1 MLGSSGGK
9 RPPTDRKDRNREH
22 SHLDNWKR
30 IEAPGADLTA
40 RVDDDNLLA
49 IYIDVIDDEVRV
61 TMNRILGEEVYFS
74 SDDPGEW
81 TDIEAVLPRRLWPA
95 QVWAGSKW
103 AGKERPTYPAID
115 TAIAAALANY
125 KADSE

>member
-1 MLGSSGGK
+1 MNTIITSADQLNWIDLNKLPLG
-9 RPPTDRKDRNREH
+9 DC
-22 SHLDNWKR
+22 KR

-115 TAIAAALANY
+115 AAIAAALADY
-125 KADSE
+125 ESDSE

>member
-1 MLGSSGGK
+1 MNPIITSADQLNWIDLNEL
-9 RPPTDRKDRNREH
+9 P
-22 SHLDNWKR
+22 LDNWKR

-103 AGKERPTYPAID
+103 ANKERPTYPAID
-115 TAIAAALANY
+115 TAIAAALADY
-125 KADSE
+125 EADSE

>member
-1 MLGSSGGK
+1 MNPIITSADQLNWIDLNELPLG
-9 RPPTDRKDRNREH
+9 D
-22 SHLDNWKR
+22 WKR

-103 AGKERPTYPAID
+103 AGKARPTYPAID
-115 TAIAAALANY
+115 TAIAAALADY

>member
-1 MLGSSGGK
+1 MNPIITSADQLNWIDLNEL
-9 RPPTDRKDRNREH
+9 P
-22 SHLDNWKR
+22 LDDWKR

-115 TAIAAALANY
+115 KAIAAALADY

>member
-1 MLGSSGGK
+1 MNPIITSADQLNWIDLNKLPLG
-9 RPPTDRKDRNREH
+9 D
-22 SHLDNWKR
+22 WKR

-103 AGKERPTYPAID
+103 AGKERQTYPAINA
-115 TAIAAALANY
+115 AIAAKLADY

>member
-1 MLGSSGGK
+1 MNPIITSADQLNWIDLNKLPLG
-9 RPPTDRKDRNREH
+9 D
-22 SHLDNWKR
+22 WKR

-40 RVDDDNLLA
+40 RVDDDNLLT

-115 TAIAAALANY
+115 AAIAAALADY
-125 KADSE
+125 EADSE

>member
-1 MLGSSGGK
+1 MNSLITSADQLNWIDLNKLPIG
-9 RPPTDRKDRNREH
+9 
-22 SHLDNWKR
+22 NWKR

-49 IYIDVIDDEVRV
+49 IYIDVIDDEARV
-61 TMNRILGEEVYFS
+61 TMSRIFGEVYFS

-103 AGKERPTYPAID
+103 WGKERPTYPAID
-115 TAIAAALANY
+115 AAIAAALADY
-125 KADSE
+125 EADSE

>member
-1 MLGSSGGK
+1 MDSLITSADQLNWIDLNKLPLG
-9 RPPTDRKDRNREH
+9 D
-22 SHLDNWKR
+22 WKR

-61 TMNRILGEEVYFS
+61 TMNRIFGEVYFS

-115 TAIAAALANY
+115 AAIAAANAD
-125 KADSE
+125 ADSE

>member
-1 MLGSSGGK
+1 VNSLITSADQLNWIDLNELPLG
-9 RPPTDRKDRNREH
+9 D
-22 SHLDNWKR
+22 WKR

-49 IYIDVIDDEVRV
+49 IYIDVIDGEVRV

-115 TAIAAALANY
+115 AAIAAALADY
-125 KADSE
+125 EADSE

>member
-1 MLGSSGGK
+1 MNPLITSADQLHWINLN
-9 RPPTDRKDRNREH
+9 DRR
-22 SHLDNWKR
+22 R
-30 IEAPGADLTA
+30 IEAPAADLTA

-49 IYIDVIDDEVRV
+49 IYIDYWDGEIRV
-61 TMNRILGEEVYFS
+61 TMNRILGEDIYFS

-103 AGKERPTYPAID
+103 AGKERPHYPAID
-115 TAIAAALANY
+115 KAIAAALADIEANN
-125 KADSE
+125 E

>member
-1 MLGSSGGK
+1 MNPIITSADQLNWINLNK
-9 RPPTDRKDRNREH
+9 LP
-22 SHLDNWKR
+22 LDNWKR
-30 IEAPGADLTA
+30 IEAPGADLTT
-40 RVDDDNLLA
+40 RIDDDNLLA

-61 TMNRILGEEVYFS
+61 TMNRIFGEVYFS

-115 TAIAAALANY
+115 AAIAAALADY

>member
-1 MLGSSGGK
+1 MNSLITSADQLNWIDLNKLPLG
-9 RPPTDRKDRNREH
+9 D
-22 SHLDNWKR
+22 WKR

-61 TMNRILGEEVYFS
+61 TMSRIFGEVYFS

-103 AGKERPTYPAID
+103 AGKERPVYPAIE
-115 TAIAAALANY
+115 TAIVAKVTAANAASN
-125 KADSE
+125 

>member
-1 MLGSSGGK
+1 MNPIITSADQLNWIDLNKLPLG
-9 RPPTDRKDRNREH
+9 D
-22 SHLDNWKR
+22 WKR

-49 IYIDVIDDEVRV
+49 IYIDVIDGEVRV

-115 TAIAAALANY
+115 TAIADY

>member
-1 MLGSSGGK
+1 MNSLITSA
-9 RPPTDRKDRNREH
+9 DQ
-22 SHLDNWKR
+22 LNWIKPNELPADDYRR
-30 IEAPGADLTA
+30 IDTEGAYALA
-40 RVDDDNLLA
+40 VIDDDNLLA

-61 TMNRILGEEVYFS
+61 TMDRVFNEVRFT

-115 TAIAAALANY
+115 AAIAAALADY
-125 KADSE
+125 EADSK

>member
-1 MLGSSGGK
+1 MNPLITSADQLNWIDLNKLPLG
-9 RPPTDRKDRNREH
+9 D
-22 SHLDNWKR
+22 WKR

-61 TMNRILGEEVYFS
+61 TMNRILGKDIYFS
-74 SDDPGEW
+74 SDDPGDW
-81 TDIEAVLPRRLWPA
+81 PDIEAALPRRLWPA

-103 AGKERPTYPAID
+103 ATKPRPHYPAID
-115 TAIAAALANY
+115 AAIAAAV
-125 KADSE
+125 ADYEFGCE

>member
-1 MLGSSGGK
+1 MNPLITSADQLTWINLNK
-9 RPPTDRKDRNREH
+9 LPLNDRR
-22 SHLDNWKR
+22 R
-30 IEAPGADLTA
+30 IEAPDADLTA

-49 IYIDVIDDEVRV
+49 IYIDYWDGEILV
-61 TMNRILGEEVYFS
+61 TMNRILGEDIYFS

-81 TDIEAVLPRRLWPA
+81 TDIEAALPRSLWPA

-103 AGKERPTYPAID
+103 AGKERPHYPAID
-115 TAIAAALANY
+115 AAIAAALADY

>member
-1 MLGSSGGK
+1 MNTLITSADQLNWINLNELPLG
-9 RPPTDRKDRNREH
+9 D
-22 SHLDNWKR
+22 WKR

-115 TAIAAALANY
+115 AAIAAALADY
-125 KADSE
+125 EADSE